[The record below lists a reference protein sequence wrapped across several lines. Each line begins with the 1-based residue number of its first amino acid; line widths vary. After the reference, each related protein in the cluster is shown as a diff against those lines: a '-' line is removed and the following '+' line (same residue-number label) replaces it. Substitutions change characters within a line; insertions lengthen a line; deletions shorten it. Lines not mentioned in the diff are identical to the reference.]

1 MPGQRLYRS
10 NTNASLTLNRVRL
23 QSRGRLIDGS
33 GMSAPASDRRLFRSL
48 RAKMTCGLHAGVLR
62 CVTTRL
68 THRSVR
74 GAGSSR
80 SLSEVQQTYCE
91 RTARRDRHWT
101 AVQRFRAALNF
112 LHAISRYHDADSL
125 FLENFSLIRVRKFPV
140 RQGHRFKETPR
151 VTKPSWKLRL
161 GVERMFPWKNGR
173 LSRFNC
179 YAAC

>member
-1 MPGQRLYRS
+1 
-10 NTNASLTLNRVRL
+10 
-23 QSRGRLIDGS
+23 
-33 GMSAPASDRRLFRSL
+33 
-48 RAKMTCGLHAGVLR
+48 MTCSLHAGVLR
-62 CVTTRL
+62 CVTTQL
-68 THRSVR
+68 AHRSVR
-74 GAGSSR
+74 GARSSR

-125 FLENFSLIRVRKFPV
+125 FFENFSLIRVRKFPV